1 MIVCLVNKSFYT
13 NFTTGVVNSI
23 EFEGFIMTKVLFI
36 TANPNDENGSFSMA
50 VGKVFIE
57 TYKETNPTD
66 EIVTVDLFKEEI
78 PNLDADVFSG
88 WGKLRA
94 GQPMDAL
101 STEELGKVNRLN
113 DILDQFISADK
124 MIFVTPLWNYLFP
137 AVVKA
142 YIDAVA
148 VPGKTFK
155 YTEKGSVGLLQGK
168 KVLHIQARG
177 DFYSEGHPLAHLEL
191 GNRYLKQLMAVM
203 GITEFES
210 LFIEGHDAM
219 RHKAEEIKA
228 AGIERAKQLA
238 QSF

>member
-1 MIVCLVNKSFYT
+1 
-13 NFTTGVVNSI
+13 
-23 EFEGFIMTKVLFI
+23 MTKLLFI
-36 TANPNDENGSFSMA
+36 TANPNDENHSFSMA
-50 VGKVFIE
+50 AGKAFIE
-57 TYKETNPTD
+57 AYTATNPKD
-66 EIVTVDLFKEEI
+66 EIVTVDLFKQEI

-94 GQPMDAL
+94 GQSMDAL
-101 STEELGKVNRLN
+101 SKEELVKVSRLN
-113 DILDQFISADK
+113 EILDQFVSADK
-124 MIFVTPLWNYLFP
+124 MVFVTPLWNYLFP
-137 AVVKA
+137 AVLKA

-148 VPGKTFK
+148 VPGKTFR

-177 DFYSEGHPLAHLEL
+177 DFYSEGHPLADLEL

-203 GITEFES
+203 GISEFEG

-219 RHKAEEIKA
+219 RDKAEEIKL

-238 QSF
+238 KKF

>member
-1 MIVCLVNKSFYT
+1 
-13 NFTTGVVNSI
+13 
-23 EFEGFIMTKVLFI
+23 MTKVLFI
-36 TANPNDENGSFSMA
+36 TANPNDEKRSASMA
-50 VGKVFIE
+50 AGKAFIE
-57 TYKETNPTD
+57 AYKETNPTD

-101 STEELGKVNRLN
+101 STEELTKVSRLN
-113 DILDQFISADK
+113 EILDQFMSADK

-137 AVVKA
+137 AVLKA

-155 YTEKGSVGLLQGK
+155 YTEKGSQGLLQGQGK

-191 GNRYLKQLMAVM
+191 GNRYLKQLMAIM
-203 GITEFES
+203 GITDFEG

-219 RHKAEEIKA
+219 PDKAEEIKA

-238 QSF
+238 HKF

>member
-1 MIVCLVNKSFYT
+1 MAK
-13 NFTTGVVNSI
+13 
-23 EFEGFIMTKVLFI
+23 MLFI
-36 TANPNDENGSFSMA
+36 TANPNDENGSYSMA
-50 VGKVFIE
+50 AGKAFIE
-57 TYKETNPTD
+57 TYKETNPRD
-66 EIVTVDLFKEEI
+66 EIITVDLFKEEI
-78 PNLDADVFSG
+78 PNLDADAFSG
-88 WGKLRA
+88 LGKLRA
-94 GQPMDAL
+94 GQPIDAL
-101 STEELGKVNRLN
+101 STEELAKVSRLN
-113 DILDQFISADK
+113 VILDQFISADK

-142 YIDAVA
+142 YIDVVA

-155 YTEKGSVGLLQGK
+155 YTEKGPVGLLQGK

-191 GNRYLKQLMAVM
+191 GNLYLKQLMAIM

-210 LFIEGHDAM
+210 LFIEGHHAI

-228 AGIERAKQLA
+228 SGIERAKQLA

>member
-1 MIVCLVNKSFYT
+1 MA
-13 NFTTGVVNSI
+13 
-23 EFEGFIMTKVLFI
+23 KVLFI
-36 TANPNDENGSFSMA
+36 TANPNDENHSVSMA
-50 VGKVFIE
+50 AGKAFIE
-57 TYKETNPTD
+57 TYKETNLTD

-94 GQPMDAL
+94 GQQMDAL
-101 STEELGKVNRLN
+101 STEELAKVSRLN
-113 DILDQFISADK
+113 EILDQFISADK
-124 MIFVTPLWNYLFP
+124 MIFVTPLWNFSFP

-177 DFYSEGHPLAHLEL
+177 DFYSEAPLADLEL
-191 GNRYLKQLMAVM
+191 GNRYLKQLMAFM
-203 GITEFES
+203 GISEFEG
-210 LFIEGHDAM
+210 LIIEGHSKM
-219 RHKAEEIKA
+219 PNKAGEIKA

-238 QSF
+238 QNF